1 MLPKEDKKNE
11 ISQKEEIS
19 PLFYSKTEPNLLN
32 DFSQQKATNYVD
44 LDKAVLGQDF
54 QETKKHV

>member
-32 DFSQQKATNYVD
+32 DFSKQKATNYVD
-44 LDKAVLGQDF
+44 LDKAILGQDF